1 MTDIN
6 KISTAIASLNQ
17 NDLFRV
23 KYFFNFNGEEFSS
36 DFEKLKEK
44 KWVNGLRDQIFYA
57 FFKNLLKWFM
67 VVTLSII
74 VEVVLATWVSLF
86 INAAT
91 PYSNHYDNPD

>member
-1 MTDIN
+1 
-6 KISTAIASLNQ
+6 
-17 NDLFRV
+17 
-23 KYFFNFNGEEFSS
+23 
-36 DFEKLKEK
+36 
-44 KWVNGLRDQIFYA
+44 
-57 FFKNLLKWFM
+57 M